1 MVVRREKLGFMFVL
15 CFLRAMNYMFSS
27 EKYNPGTKKLALVII
42 VKVIFTSEKV
52 DGDFFEYLI
61 KKGIFYVGILSCLW
75 GRKHKFNFTVILLDL

>member
-1 MVVRREKLGFMFVL
+1 MVVGREKLGFMFVL

-52 DGDFFEYLI
+52 DGD
-61 KKGIFYVGILSCLW
+61 
-75 GRKHKFNFTVILLDL
+75 